1 MRPVK
6 REAGRQL
13 SREVRRTFS
22 CTIGTFFLRADEP
35 EAAEGAAG
43 HQSNTTTNSE
53 AMESTI
59 ERTQERLRDHF
70 QVGIPFLVVTW
81 LLVLLRLYVRGPMQ
95 KRLGLDDLYLC
106 LTLVCSGRLMVW

>member
-1 MRPVK
+1 
-6 REAGRQL
+6 
-13 SREVRRTFS
+13 
-22 CTIGTFFLRADEP
+22 
-35 EAAEGAAG
+35 
-43 HQSNTTTNSE
+43 
-53 AMESTI
+53 MESTI